1 MGSNPIRGRIDQEI
15 FGRGGAH
22 GFVGW
27 SSCKRRLDARLPKMP
42 RWTLHDLR
50 RTFVTG
56 CCELGVSPHVVESAV
71 NHAGGFRHGVAG
83 HYNWAQFEVPIRQ
96 CLATW
101 ERHVLEIAE
110 GRVFGDRVVPL
121 RA

>member
-1 MGSNPIRGRIDQEI
+1 MGAPVLINGTQY
-15 FGRGGAH
+15 
-22 GFVGW
+22 
-27 SSCKRRLDARLPKMP
+27 KMP

-71 NHAGGFRHGVAG
+71 NHVGGFRHGVAG